1 MGPLHALLRR
11 GLGYRSTDG
20 LTGRLPCGHDGLV
33 ARIDYYNDPAAP
45 AANSLVP
52 SVTAAVRDDAG
63 RLLLIHKIDN
73 DYWALP
79 GGAMEVG
86 ESVAQ
91 AAAREVEEETGV
103 KVELTGLVGIYT
115 DPGHVMAYDDGEV
128 RQEFSVCFHARA
140 ISGEPRQDNTE
151 TKAAKWVDSA
161 NVANLSIHPSMR
173 RRIDDALSARS
184 EPTIV

>member
-1 MGPLHALLRR
+1 M
-11 GLGYRSTDG
+11 
-20 LTGRLPCGHDGLV
+20 
-33 ARIDYYNDPAAP
+33 ARIDYYDDPSAP
-45 AANSLVP
+45 AATSLVP

-63 RLLLIHKIDN
+63 RLLLVHKIDN

-79 GGAMEVG
+79 GGAMDLG

-91 AAAREVEEETGV
+91 AAVREVEEETGV
-103 KVELTGLVGIYT
+103 KAEVTGLVGLYT

-151 TKAAKWVDSA
+151 TKAARWVEPSDIA
-161 NVANLSIHPSMR
+161 DLSIHPSMR
-173 RRIDDALSARS
+173 RRIDAALSEQS
-184 EPTIV
+184 ELQII